1 MFYFCMVRPFARYRR
16 PWGPR
21 PTATPPGLVP
31 PGTDSRA
38 GGRCRPAPGGAAM
51 GRRVSDLG
59 EVCPG
64 CWWGLLRYGGA
75 LGYGPHHAARAA
87 GAGTVSRSGGRLGV
101 VRPTPR
107 PPVRAAPIGAALL
120 QHLPPLPA
128 CPGAGRP
135 AALAAD
141 DRSPEI
147 TPGFPP
153 GLFYAWAAQTSP
165 FAVLCPGTVA
175 TPGPYVLPQGGRP
188 PTLGG
193 RSCDLVHAFRQ

>member
-1 MFYFCMVRPFARYRR
+1 MRENNTNCLGDRFVKPLQHK
-16 PWGPR
+16 
-21 PTATPPGLVP
+21 GLPVLP
-31 PGTDSRA
+31 AELSGAYPASA
-38 GGRCRPAPGGAAM
+38 G
-51 GRRVSDLG
+51 D
-59 EVCPG
+59 CPG

-153 GLFYAWAAQTSP
+153 GLFHAWAAQTSP
-165 FAVLCPGTVA
+165 FAVPCPGTVA